1 MCFSILSTVTFN
13 QKHGEKKGGSHTVTT
28 KYININTV
36 TNVKHKQQLYLKKI
50 QHSSITDEKQL

>member
-1 MCFSILSTVTFN
+1 MCFSILSTITFD

-36 TNVKHKQQLYLKKI
+36 TNVKHKIKKEI
-50 QHSSITDEKQL
+50 QHSSITDEKQW